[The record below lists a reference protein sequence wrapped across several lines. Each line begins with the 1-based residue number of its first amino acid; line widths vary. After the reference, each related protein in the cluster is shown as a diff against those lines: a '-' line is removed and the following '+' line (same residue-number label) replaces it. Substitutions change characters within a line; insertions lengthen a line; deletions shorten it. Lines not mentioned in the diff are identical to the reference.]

1 MLTTET
7 GAALVAP
14 SSVEES
20 TVKIKLKRNTVL
32 GPGVAGEAGKVYD
45 IDDKTARYLVGIKK
59 AVYYKVEE
67 PVIPQPEPEKRT
79 QRDAPKKG
87 VK

>member
-14 SSVEES
+14 SSVEDS

-45 IDDKTARYLVGIKK
+45 VEDKTARYLVGIKK
-59 AVYYKVEE
+59 AEYHK
-67 PVIPQPEPEKRT
+67 EPEKKPE
-79 QRDAPKKG
+79 PKVEAK
-87 VK
+87 K

>member
-14 SSVEES
+14 SSVEDS
-20 TVKIKLKRNTVL
+20 TVKIKIKLKRNTVL

-59 AVYYKVEE
+59 AEYHK
-67 PVIPQPEPEKRT
+67 EPEKKPE
-79 QRDAPKKG
+79 PKVEAK
-87 VK
+87 K